1 MSAGLAFGA
10 LGALVILGLIG
21 TYVGEKL
28 GRRSRPIR
36 EQLDVQVD
44 EASRQ
49 AHLSTAE
56 IEDLAEAMRRTGV
69 FANINDIMEAFK
81 QSVEAARSRRE
92 SEGESA
98 ATSGKGEPEQRQTGN
113 QPG

>member
-28 GRRSRPIR
+28 GRRSRPK
-36 EQLDVQVD
+36 QLDAQID
-44 EASRQ
+44 EASSH

-56 IEDLAEAMRRTGV
+56 IEDMAEAMRRTGV
-69 FANINDIMEAFK
+69 SGRADALIEALK
-81 QSVEAARSRRE
+81 QSVEAARSRRKG
-92 SEGESA
+92 EGEDA
-98 ATSGKGEPEQRQTGN
+98 ATAGKDEPAERQTGN